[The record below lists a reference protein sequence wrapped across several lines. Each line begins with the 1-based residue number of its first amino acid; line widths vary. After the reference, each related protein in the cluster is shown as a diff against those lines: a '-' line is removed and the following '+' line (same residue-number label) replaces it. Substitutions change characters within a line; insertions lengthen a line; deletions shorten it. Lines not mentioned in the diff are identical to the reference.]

1 MRGRLKGSFI
11 NQILAKQPE
20 ESITS
25 FSHLPQLREIG
36 SVFQSQVLTVLYGL
50 KEQEAGREGAWGAE
64 GTGICDSI
72 VLLRRWKR
80 TEVCGLAKP
89 RPG

>member
-20 ESITS
+20 ENITS
-25 FSHLPQLREIG
+25 FSRLPQLWEIG

-50 KEQEAGREGAWGAE
+50 KEQEAGREGASGARRR
-64 GTGICDSI
+64 GICDSI

-80 TEVCGLAKP
+80 TEVCGPAKP